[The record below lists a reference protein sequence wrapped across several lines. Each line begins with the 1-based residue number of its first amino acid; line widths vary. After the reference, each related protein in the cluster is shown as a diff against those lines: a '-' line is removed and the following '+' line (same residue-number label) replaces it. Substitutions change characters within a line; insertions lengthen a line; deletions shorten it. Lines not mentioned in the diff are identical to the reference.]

1 MTAQYTTRRRS
12 KLTEHVEGAGISD
25 NYEVEVKGPDPD
37 EWSPDEERPQAELGV
52 PGLAIGEI
60 QNEGTDEEIKGPGEV
75 WEQDE
80 GEYVN
85 R

>member
-1 MTAQYTTRRRS
+1 M
-12 KLTEHVEGAGISD
+12 TEHTSSAGISD
-25 NYEVEVKGPDPD
+25 TYEVEIKGPGD
-37 EWSPDEERPQAELGV
+37 EWPPDEERPQAQLGV

-75 WEQDE
+75 WEQNDE